1 MFIKLFPFLPAC
13 KTQVDLGF
21 IIDGSGSVEMYGKGN
36 FKRCLNF
43 VKALT
48 RAFEIS
54 PTDTRVGAIVF
65 SSRSELQFTFNQ
77 YTTQA
82 EIETAIDSIKYPGY
96 TTNTGAAMTMAKDR
110 LLNDAR
116 TGVPRVLVVLTDG
129 RSGDDVV
136 KPSEELRNAGV
147 IIFAVGLGKK
157 YNLAQLNA
165 IANKG
170 NVFTADFDEMMT
182 IVTTMQEKLCKGKA
196 NTIRYSLLTT

>member
-1 MFIKLFPFLPAC
+1 
-13 KTQVDLGF
+13 
-21 IIDGSGSVEMYGKGN
+21 MYGKGN

-116 TGVPRVLVVLTDG
+116 AGVPRVLVVLTDG

-196 NTIRYSLLTT
+196 NTIRHSLLTT